1 MAIASRQ
8 NPIVARYRAAAHGD
22 TDDVMLL
29 DGVHL
34 VSDALDA
41 GVSLREAAVTTAA
54 EDNGEV
60 QTLVKSLSRARVN
73 VVTVTTAVMNALSPV
88 RSSSVIVA
96 LAERPPA
103 EAADVFARAPAMAVI
118 AVDVQDPGNLGAI
131 IRVAEAGGAAGVIAA
146 GASADPFGWKALRGS
161 MGSTLRLPV
170 ATVSNAAEAVAMAR
184 QAGYR
189 VIATVPRGGRSLF
202 DVTLAGPAAVLIGG
216 EGPGLPQPI
225 LEAAD
230 QRVTIPMEGT
240 VESLNSAVAA
250 ALIVYET
257 RRQRHSELRV
267 ER

>member
-34 VSDALDA
+34 VSDALGA
-41 GVSLREAAVTTAA
+41 GVTLREAAVTAA
-54 EDNGEV
+54 ADANDEV
-60 QTLVKSLSRARVN
+60 QALVKTLGRARVN

-96 LAERPPA
+96 LADRPPA
-103 EAADVFARAPAMAVI
+103 EAAAVFGRAPAMAVI

-170 ATVSNAAEAVAMAR
+170 ATVSNAAEALAMAR

-189 VIATVPRGGRSLF
+189 VIATVPRGGRALF
-202 DVTLAGPAAVLIGG
+202 DVTLAKPAAVLIGG

-225 LEAAD
+225 VEASD

-240 VESLNSAVAA
+240 VQSLNSAVAA
-250 ALIVYET
+250 ALIVYEA

-267 ER
+267 ES